1 MPKVQIEIDL
11 PNSCGD
17 CPCGHFQDA
26 YSWCG
31 LRYIYDKEN
40 EIDQYC
46 LRGMPEWCPLHDKY
60 KQDEET
66 AKKAAKTIAGYLAD
80 YATLPL
86 WNNPKAKQA
95 FDDWMEK
102 LEKDDNV

>member
-17 CPCGHFQDA
+17 CPCGHFPDA

-46 LRGMPEWCPLHDKY
+46 LRGRPEWCPLHKKY
-60 KQDEET
+60 KQDEENF
-66 AKKAAKTIAGYLAD
+66 KKQVKEYASFLAD
-80 YATLPL
+80 CSTLPL
-86 WNNPKAKQA
+86 WNNPKAKQV
-95 FDDWMEK
+95 FDDLMEK
-102 LEKDDNV
+102 VEKENNV